1 MKQDFTKEKLFFNF
15 TDFKTTNYLYQFE
28 IKRFTSHFSHVKVH
42 DQEKY
47 FFKKSS
53 VRTFKN
59 FSNLKSIQNTQRV

>member
-47 FFKKSS
+47 FF
-53 VRTFKN
+53 
-59 FSNLKSIQNTQRV
+59 